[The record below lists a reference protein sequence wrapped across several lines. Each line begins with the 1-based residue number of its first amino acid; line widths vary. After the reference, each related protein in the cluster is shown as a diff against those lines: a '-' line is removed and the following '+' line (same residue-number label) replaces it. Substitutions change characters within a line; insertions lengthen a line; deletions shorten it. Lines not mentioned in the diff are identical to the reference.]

1 VTAGF
6 NFLEQP
12 ELPAPQV
19 SDAQAEHLLLKHYG
33 INARAES
40 LGSQQDKNFLVLD
53 SDDRPFGVLKI
64 ANPAF
69 TATELAAQ
77 DAAARLIADAEPTLR
92 VAVPL
97 PNLAGESCT
106 AVTGLLDISPV
117 ASLAPPETALVRLL
131 PYLPGGTLVGTGH
144 LSPGVVA
151 GMGDLAGRVSRAL
164 AGFRHLGL
172 DRALQWDLRVGHDVV
187 DALVSHVDDPAHRE
201 RLTTAA
207 AAAWARIAPLADE
220 LPRQAVHLDLT
231 DANVVAAHA
240 HDAILRPDGIIDFG
254 DLSDTWAVSELAITL
269 SSVLSHPGTTP
280 TSILPGITA
289 FHAVRPLTAAEVDVL
304 WPLLVL
310 RTAVLIVS
318 GAQQSALDPDNAYV
332 TDQSGDEWR
341 MFEQATSIPVDVMT
355 GVIRAELGFSSAATV
370 VSGGPLITGLDPAS
384 VTTIDLSPTSE
395 VYDGAFEPGAW
406 LPAGVDDEL
415 ARAAVRDGAALVV
428 TRFGEPRLSRAPAL
442 SQDSPEVIP
451 TGISLWPAQTTT
463 VTAPWPGTLD
473 QVGDELVL
481 RGEHYELTV
490 TGAEVTATGDVDAGA
505 TLATAA
511 ADRWFE
517 VSVRPVGAP
526 PAPAFTTAELAPGW
540 LALTRDPGPLLGLA
554 SPEFAAQ
561 RDLLA
566 RRDDS
571 FAKVQEHY
579 YRKPPQI
586 ERGWRHFLCSTSGR
600 VYLDMVNNVA
610 VLGHAHPR
618 VADAASKQ
626 LRRLNTNSRFNYE
639 AVVEYSERLT
649 ATLPDPLDTVFLVN
663 SGSEA
668 SDLALRLAMAA
679 TGRRDVVAVRE
690 AYHGWT
696 YATDAVSTSTADNPN
711 ALTTRPEWVHAVES
725 PNSFRGKYRGADVGQ
740 YAVDAVRQIEELV
753 AAGRAPAGFICEA
766 VYGNAGGM
774 ALPDG
779 YLSQVYAAMRAAG
792 GLAIADEVQVG
803 FGRLGEWFWGFH
815 QQDVVPDIVSVA
827 KSTGNGYP
835 LGAVIT
841 SRAVA
846 DAFASQGYFFS
857 STGGSP
863 LSCAIGLTVLDV
875 LRDEDLQGNAARVG
889 GHLKARLLALRDK
902 HPIIGTVHGIG
913 LYLGVEMIR
922 DQDTLA
928 PATQETAA
936 ICDRMLE
943 LGVVIQPTGDHQNIL
958 KTKPPLCIDVDGADF
973 YVDALD
979 RVLTEGW

>member
-1 VTAGF
+1 MTVGF

-19 SDAQAEHLLLKHYG
+19 TETQAEHLLSTHYG
-33 INARAES
+33 LTARAKS
-40 LGSQQDKNFLVLD
+40 LGSQQDKNFLVFD
-53 SDDRPFGVLKI
+53 SDDQPLGVLKI

-69 TATELAAQ
+69 TAAELAAQ
-77 DAAARLIADAEPTLR
+77 DAAAELIADKEPTLR

-97 PNLAGESCT
+97 PNLAGEKCT
-106 AVTGLLDISPV
+106 AVTGLLDG
-117 ASLAPPETALVRLL
+117 TAHVRLL
-131 PYLPGGTLVGTGH
+131 RYLPGGTLVHAGH
-144 LSPGVVA
+144 LSPEIVA
-151 GMGDLAGRVSRAL
+151 GMGDLAGRVSHAL
-164 AGFRHLGL
+164 AGFRHRGL
-172 DRALQWDLRVGHDVV
+172 DRALQWDLRVGRDVV
-187 DALVSHVDDPAHRE
+187 DALVSHVDDPSHRD
-201 RLTTAA
+201 RLTAA
-207 AAAWARIAPLADE
+207 AAAGWARIAPLADE

-231 DANVVAAHA
+231 DANVVVAQSAAP
-240 HDAILRPDGIIDFG
+240 RPDGVIDFG
-254 DLSDTWAVSELAITL
+254 DLSDSWAVAELAITL
-269 SSVLSHPGTTP
+269 SSVLGHPGTIP
-280 TSILPGITA
+280 TSILPGIKA
-289 FHAVRPLTAAEVDVL
+289 FHAIRPLTAAEADVL

-318 GAQQSALDPDNAYV
+318 GAQQAVLDPDNAYV
-332 TDQSGDEWR
+332 TEQSEDEWR
-341 MFEQATSIPVDVMT
+341 MFEQATSIPIDVMT
-355 GVIRAELGFSSAATV
+355 GVIRAELGLAATPAV
-370 VSGGPLITGLDPAS
+370 VSGGSLIAGLDVAS
-384 VTTIDLSPTSE
+384 VTTLDLSPTSD
-395 VYDGAFEPGAW
+395 VFDRAFRPGAW
-406 LPAGVDDEL
+406 LRPDVEDEL
-415 ARAAVRDGAALVV
+415 ARAAVRDGASLVV
-428 TRFGEPRLSRAPAL
+428 TRFGEPRLTRAPAL

-451 TGISLWPAQTTT
+451 TGVSLWPARNAT
-463 VTAPWPGTLD
+463 VTAPWPGVVD
-473 QVGDELVL
+473 HVGDDLVL
-481 RGEHYELTV
+481 RGDHYDLTV
-490 TGAEVTATGDVDAGA
+490 TGADVAVAAGHVDAGA
-505 TLATAA
+505 ALATAA

-517 VSVRPVGAP
+517 VGIRPAGAP

-540 LALTRDPGPLLGLA
+540 LALARDPGPLLGLTT
-554 SPEFAAQ
+554 SEPAAA
-561 RDLLA
+561 RDLLV

-579 YRKPPQI
+579 YRDPPQI
-586 ERGWRHFLCSTSGR
+586 ERGWRHFLMSTSGR

-618 VADAASKQ
+618 VADTAARQ

-639 AVVEYSERLT
+639 AVVEFSERLT

-679 TGRRDVVAVRE
+679 TGHRDVVAVRE

-696 YATDAVSTSTADNPN
+696 YATDAVSTSTADNPS
-711 ALTTRPEWVHAVES
+711 ALTTRPEWVHTVES
-725 PNSFRGKYRGADVGQ
+725 PNSFRGKYRGADVGR

-753 AAGRAPAGFICEA
+753 AAGRAPAGFICES

-779 YLSQVYAAMRAAG
+779 YLAQVYAAVRAGG
-792 GLAIADEVQVG
+792 GLAVADEVQVG
-803 FGRLGEWFWGFH
+803 YGRLGEWFWGFH
-815 QQDVVPDIVSVA
+815 QQNVVPDIVSVA

-846 DAFASQGYFFS
+846 DAFGSQGYFFS

-875 LRDEDLQGNAARVG
+875 LGEEDLQGNASRVG

-902 HPIIGTVHGIG
+902 HPIIGTVHGMG

-922 DQDTLA
+922 DPNTLA
-928 PATQETAA
+928 PATLETAT

-943 LGVVIQPTGDHQNIL
+943 LGVVIQPTGDHLNIL

>member
-19 SDAQAEHLLLKHYG
+19 TEAQAEHLLLKYYG

-53 SDDRPFGVLKI
+53 SDDRPFGVLKV

-69 TATELAAQ
+69 TEVELAAQ
-77 DAAARLIADAEPTLR
+77 DAAAELIAEAEPTLR
-92 VAVPL
+92 VAAPL
-97 PNLAGESCT
+97 LNLAGESCT
-106 AVTGLLDISPV
+106 AVTGLLDI
-117 ASLAPPETALVRLL
+117 ATAHVRLL

-144 LSPGVVA
+144 LSPAVVA

-164 AGFRHLGL
+164 AGFHHPGL

-187 DALVSHVDDPAHRE
+187 ETLVSHVGDASHRE
-201 RLTTAA
+201 RLTAAA

-231 DANVVAAHA
+231 DANVVAAQA
-240 HDAILRPDGIIDFG
+240 HDGIRRPDGIIDFG
-254 DLSDTWAVSELAITL
+254 DLSDTWAVSELAIAL
-269 SSVLSHPGTTP
+269 SSVLSHPGATP
-280 TSILPGITA
+280 TSILPGIRA
-289 FHAVRPLTAAEVDVL
+289 FHAVRPLTAAEADVV

-318 GAQQSALDPDNAYV
+318 GAQQAALDPDNAYV
-332 TDQSGDEWR
+332 TDQSEDEWR
-341 MFEQATSIPVDVMT
+341 MFEQATSVPIDVMT
-355 GVIRAELGFSSAATV
+355 GAVRAELRLTETPTA
-370 VSGGPLITGLDPAS
+370 VSGEPLIAGLDP
-384 VTTIDLSPTSE
+384 TTITTLDLSPTSDA
-395 VYDGAFEPGAW
+395 YDGAFQPGAW
-406 LPAGVDDEL
+406 LPADVEDEL
-415 ARAAVRDGAALVV
+415 ARAAVRDGASLVV
-428 TRFGEPRLSRAPAL
+428 TKFGEPRLTRAPAL

-451 TGISLWPAQTTT
+451 TGIALWPAETAT
-463 VTAPWPGTLD
+463 VTAPWPGVVD
-473 QVGDELVL
+473 RVGDELVL
-481 RGEHYELTV
+481 RGGHYELTV
-490 TGAEVTATGDVDAGA
+490 SGCDVTAAGDVEAGA
-505 TLATAA
+505 PLASAA
-511 ADRWFE
+511 ADRWIE
-517 VSVRPVGAP
+517 IGIRPAGAP

-540 LALTRDPGPLLGLA
+540 LVLTRDPAPLLGLA
-554 SPEFAAQ
+554 ASAPADQ

-571 FAKVQEHY
+571 FATVQEHY
-579 YRKPPQI
+579 YRRPPQI
-586 ERGWRHFLCSTSGR
+586 ERGWRHFLMSTSGR

-618 VADAASKQ
+618 VADAASRQ

-696 YATDAVSTSTADNPN
+696 YGTDAVSTSTADNPN
-711 ALTTRPEWVHAVES
+711 ALTTRPDWVHAVES
-725 PNSFRGKYRGADVGQ
+725 PNSFRGKYRGADVGR
-740 YAVDAVRQIEELV
+740 YADDAVRHVEELV
-753 AAGRAPAGFICEA
+753 AAGRPPAGFICEA

-774 ALPDG
+774 ALPDD
-779 YLSQVYAAMRAAG
+779 YLQRVYAAVRASG

-815 QQDVVPDIVSVA
+815 QQNVVPDIVSVA

-846 DAFASQGYFFS
+846 EAFASQGYFFS

-875 LRDEDLQGNAARVG
+875 LRDEDLQGNASRVG

-928 PATQETAA
+928 PATHETAA